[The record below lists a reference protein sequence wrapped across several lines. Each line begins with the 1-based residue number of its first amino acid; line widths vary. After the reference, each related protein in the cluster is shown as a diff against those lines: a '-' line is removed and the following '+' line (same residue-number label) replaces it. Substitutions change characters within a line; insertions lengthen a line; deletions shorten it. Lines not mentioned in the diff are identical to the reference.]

1 MAARVSPSVLA
12 ILGQRRTEDIVAA
25 MAAINDLPLAR
36 EILKAESSALG
47 RPAVIGVIN
56 CRIDE
61 LIEAGEAQQAL
72 PIGKTPDEWE
82 AFAVTCMEERDAARA
97 ELAALQAEA
106 NKAANEA
113 KRARKAEKTAA
124 EKAEAAGLELA
135 DLRLRLEAV
144 TAELEVTRADLTS
157 ASLRVGEL
165 AADLAA
171 AVSRAPESSPGEV
184 TAWEDT
190 ATGRR
195 LVHRVTRVVV
205 EEVVEAEIV
214 QTATG
219 FTWKANGEEGRA
231 STLRK
236 AEAFVNLALDGADED
251 PEVDG

>member
-1 MAARVSPSVLA
+1 MAARPSPSVLA

-36 EILKAESSALG
+36 EILKAESSAMG

-97 ELAALQAEA
+97 ELANAVADATKAEV
-106 NKAANEA
+106 
-113 KRARKAEKTAA
+113 KRARKAERDAT
-124 EKAEAAGLELA
+124 ERAEAADREIAELRA
-135 DLRLRLEAV
+135 RLEAV

-171 AVSRAPESSPGEV
+171 AVSRAPDTSPGEV

-195 LVHRVTRVVV
+195 LVHRVTRVVI

>member
-1 MAARVSPSVLA
+1 MASRPVSPSILA

-25 MAAINDLPLAR
+25 MAAITDLGLAR
-36 EILKAESSALG
+36 DVLKAESMSLG
-47 RPAVIGVIN
+47 RPAVIGVIQ

-72 PIGKTPDEWE
+72 PIGKNPDEWE
-82 AFAVTCMEERDAARA
+82 AFAATCMEERDAARA
-97 ELAALQAEA
+97 ELANAVADATKAEV
-106 NKAANEA
+106 
-113 KRARKAEKTAA
+113 KRARKSEREATER
-124 EKAEAAGLELA
+124 AEAAGLELA

-157 ASLRVGEL
+157 TSLRVAEL
-165 AADLAA
+165 AISRAV

-219 FTWKANGEEGRA
+219 FTWKAGGEEGRA
-231 STLRK
+231 SSLRK